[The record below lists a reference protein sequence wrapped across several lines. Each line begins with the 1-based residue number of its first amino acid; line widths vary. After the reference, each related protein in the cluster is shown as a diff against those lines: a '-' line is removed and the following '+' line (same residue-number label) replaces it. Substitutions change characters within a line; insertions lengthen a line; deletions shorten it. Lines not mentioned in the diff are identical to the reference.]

1 MTNIEN
7 IVFPNRFYF
16 YFESDKDM
24 KVHWRR
30 SFEKCED
37 LDDIRITLNI
47 PNFSYDLFQE
57 ISGISKDDF
66 DNKL

>member
-7 IVFPNRFYF
+7 IVFPDRFYF
-16 YFESDKDM
+16 NVDSDKDM

-30 SFEKCED
+30 AFDKCED

-47 PNFSYDLFQE
+47 PNFTHDLFEE
-57 ISGISKDDF
+57 ISGISKYDF